1 VSSSRAFWDGLL
13 VPNSL
18 LITLVGVLADPS
30 QSQQLAR
37 THNKGEVSG
46 RVELEYDL
54 LLTQRL
60 VAQPRFE
67 TNLAIQRSPEL
78 GIGRGIND
86 VELVSSDCVTRSVAN
101 LRPTSACPGRADS
114 AKPLISREPE
124 ATWCEPSASSWV
136 RLAVANALLVAMPG
150 ATSAVTSLEP
160 PLEHRL
166 PYRKE

>member
-1 VSSSRAFWDGLL
+1 MRLL

-18 LITLVGVLADPS
+18 LLTLVGVLADPS
-30 QSQQLAR
+30 QSQQPAR

-86 VELVSSDCVTRSVAN
+86 VELGFR
-101 LRPTSACPGRADS
+101 LR
-114 AKPLISREPE
+114 
-124 ATWCEPSASSWV
+124 
-136 RLAVANALLVAMPG
+136 
-150 ATSAVTSLEP
+150 
-160 PLEHRL
+160 
-166 PYRKE
+166 Y